1 MAPEKSLKIRIYSGG
16 VSWHRSAILGVRDGT
31 RRYRSELVALVINFL
46 CEASQM
52 SILGSNE
59 WVQSA
64 LCQQAMPEARNI
76 LSEYKIVRQDLKFQL
91 IRQAGPVV
99 EGSWG
104 CRVRERLGNAA
115 AITACASG

>member
-1 MAPEKSLKIRIYSGG
+1 MAYHGSGPRFWAFEMAP
-16 VSWHRSAILGVRDGT
+16 RDIDL
-31 RRYRSELVALVINFL
+31 ELVALVINFL

-52 SILGSNE
+52 SILGSDE

-64 LCQQAMPEARNI
+64 LCQQAMPEATNI
-76 LSEYKIVRQDLKFQL
+76 LSEYNIVRLGLKFQL